1 MSSIEVGSTFKVGY
15 GSGRSIEVI
24 ALSIR
29 QRRELVKAVER
40 VNGDGSPADAYD
52 SIEKALKICCANY
65 TEDLLDSLD
74 EETAMEIVSA
84 TMQKAVLSED
94 DKKE

>member
-1 MSSIEVGSTFKVGY
+1 MSSIEVGSKFRVGY
-15 GSGRSIEVI
+15 GNDKSIEVI

-29 QRRELVKAVER
+29 QRRELIKAVER
-40 VNGDGSPADAYD
+40 VNGDGSPAEAYD
-52 SIEKALKICCANY
+52 SIEKALKICCAEY
-65 TEDLLDSLD
+65 SEDLLDTLD

-84 TMQKAVLSED
+84 CMQKAVLTED